1 MLRLRSSILA
11 HLLSSSQATSPASPL
26 HRLLS
31 VAISPS
37 TGFAVENYLFSTCGL
52 TRAQAVKASRK
63 LPRLKSP
70 ANPDAVLAFLAGLG
84 LSGADAA
91 AVVAKDPQLLCASV
105 ERTLAPIVA
114 GLSDLGLSRSEIARL
129 ASLAAHRFRRKDT
142 VSKLEYHL
150 RLFRSSEN
158 LLRAMKFCDLISHSL
173 ERVVKPNVALLR
185 ECGLG
190 DCDIAKLCISR
201 PRMITANPELVQAMV
216 TCAEDI
222 GVPRGSVMF
231 RHALHAVASVGKEEI
246 LLGCPAKVEYLRN
259 TFRWTDAEVAIAVSK
274 APAVLTKAK
283 ESLQRRSK
291 FLICELG
298 LEPAHIAYRPAMLM
312 YSLEG
317 RIRPRHYVIKF
328 LKENGLLKCDPSYYT
343 VFKESEKT
351 FKKKFIHPHKEA
363 APNLEKDYDAACKGE
378 EPTNFRFT

>member
-1 MLRLRSSILA
+1 MSPRSSPGTR
-11 HLLSSSQATSPASPL
+11 SSSAPAW
-26 HRLLS
+26 
-31 VAISPS
+31 
-37 TGFAVENYLFSTCGL
+37 
-52 TRAQAVKASRK
+52 
-63 LPRLKSP
+63 
-70 ANPDAVLAFLAGLG
+70 D
-84 LSGADAA
+84 
-91 AVVAKDPQLLCASV
+91 
-105 ERTLAPIVA
+105 RTLAPIVA
-114 GLSDLGLSRSEIARL
+114 GLSGLGLSRSEIAHL

-150 RLFRSSEN
+150 RLFRSFEN
-158 LLRAMKFCDLISHSL
+158 LLRAIKFCDLISHSL

-201 PRMITANPELVQAMV
+201 PRMITTNPELVQAMV
-216 TCAEDI
+216 TCAQDI

-231 RHALHAVASVGKEEI
+231 RHALLAVSSVGKEEI
-246 LLGCPAKVEYLRN
+246 LLGCSARVEYLRN

-274 APAVLTKAK
+274 APA
-283 ESLQRRSK
+283 
-291 FLICELG
+291 LG
-298 LEPAHIAYRPAMLM
+298 GPDQTPTL
-312 YSLEG
+312 
-317 RIRPRHYVIKF
+317 HYVVKF

-363 APNLEKDYDAACKGE
+363 APYLEKDYDAACKGE